1 MSEERDLQAKIAAL
15 SGRINL
21 HKQATKNPSQ
31 NQTHGQGYGRGA
43 TNWVPQRGTPYGY
56 SRGRG
61 GAKPAP
67 PVHRNRKLI
76 LNNSPPAPTA
86 TPGNMSEQEDGTM
99 SSGTGNKAP
108 AFVTKQGRHMQLI
121 NNSIYDKFSQERA
134 KAMQESFEQ
143 RKLQR
148 NERELARLGKH
159 FQLTSAPYQPGHT
172 ATEAP
177 SHVINVGDLRF
188 RVADG
193 GSKLIRLTGTSLYPD
208 DEAVSHFTD
217 DATVGAKT
225 TPRQTKIGGVTFV
238 RSKHGNLYR
247 AGLGQEHHKIRTTL
261 SKVYVNW
268 YFLFLTALLDTI
280 SGTCPEG
287 PHCRFVHDPNKV
299 AICKDYLAKGAC
311 LAGDACDLS
320 HDPTPNRV
328 PACLHFLRGNCTNDS
343 CRYAHIRVNPGAP
356 VCRGFAT
363 LGYCEKG
370 AECADKHVFE
380 CPDYANKGLCR
391 NNKCRLPH
399 VDRAG
404 QIRKRTAQSSA
415 TSSPE
420 AESSDLS
427 SDEDFDEIGSDDVD
441 SDGFQ
446 EDMWMQDANNDGGQE
461 LTQQRDFVAFGS

>member
-31 NQTHGQGYGRGA
+31 NQMHGQGYGRGA

-280 SGTCPEG
+280 SG
-287 PHCRFVHDPNKV
+287 
-299 AICKDYLAKGAC
+299 
-311 LAGDACDLS
+311 
-320 HDPTPNRV
+320 
-328 PACLHFLRGNCTNDS
+328 
-343 CRYAHIRVNPGAP
+343 
-356 VCRGFAT
+356 
-363 LGYCEKG
+363 
-370 AECADKHVFE
+370 
-380 CPDYANKGLCR
+380 LCR

-446 EDMWMQDANNDGGQE
+446 EDMWMQDANNDGGHE